1 MSRKSTE
8 QSKEQDKQFKEHEAE
23 VLRLSH
29 KLIDACKQA
38 DSKNPFVA
46 LNALHTTGRNL
57 LRLVFGEEADSIYA
71 RHIAAVSAELRPI
84 FNAALIERGVHTHG
98 VDDDLSMCPLC
109 NPALA
114 N

>member
-46 LNALHTTGRNL
+46 LNALHTTSRNM
-57 LRLVFGEEADSIYA
+57 LRVFFGEEADRIYA
-71 RHIAAVSAELRPI
+71 RHIAAAAAELRPI
-84 FNAALIERGVHTHG
+84 FETALVEHAHTHG
-98 VDDDLSMCPLC
+98 GGDASMCPQC

>member
-1 MSRKSTE
+1 MSRKNTE

-38 DSKNPFVA
+38 ESKNPFVA
-46 LNALHTTGRNL
+46 LNALHTTSRNL

-71 RHIAAVSAELRPI
+71 RHIAAAREELRPI
-84 FNAALIERGVHTHG
+84 FDAVLVERGGHKHG
-98 VDDDLSMCPLC
+98 GGDLSSCPLC

>member
-8 QSKEQDKQFKEHEAE
+8 QSSERDKQFKEHEAE
-23 VLRLSH
+23 VLRVSR
-29 KLIDACKQA
+29 KLIDACERA
-38 DSKNPFVA
+38 DCGNPFVA
-46 LNALHTTGRNL
+46 LNALHTTSRNM
-57 LRLVFGEEADSIYA
+57 LRLLFGEEADRIYA
-71 RHIAAVSAELRPI
+71 RHIAAASAELRPI
-84 FNAALIERGVHTHG
+84 FNAALVERGGHTHG

>member
-1 MSRKSTE
+1 MSRKSRE
-8 QSKEQDKQFKEHEAE
+8 RDEQFKEHEAE
-23 VLRLSH
+23 VLRVSR
-29 KLIDACKQA
+29 KLVDACKQA
-38 DSKNPFVA
+38 DCRNPLVA
-46 LNALHTTGRNL
+46 LNALHTTSRNM
-57 LRLVFGEEADSIYA
+57 LRVFFGKEADRIYA